1 MKYWIVPN
9 NGQMFNLEAAVR
21 ANNGFVDWRL
31 KNVEVGD
38 IVFIYKTMP
47 DGCIKFMME
56 VVKTNL
62 LEHERFN
69 QNSFWIDR
77 DPFSPGIG
85 IYARLK
91 LVDVLNEKVLTIRA
105 LRDHGIKGNIQTK
118 RECPKGTLAFIMDK
132 GAQDSHLTL
141 SGEGS

>member
-1 MKYWIVPN
+1 
-9 NGQMFNLEAAVR
+9 MFNMEAAVR

-69 QNSFWIDR
+69 QNSFWIDK
-77 DPFSPGIG
+77 DSFSPGIG

>member
-1 MKYWIVPN
+1 
-9 NGQMFNLEAAVR
+9 
-21 ANNGFVDWRL
+21 
-31 KNVEVGD
+31 
-38 IVFIYKTMP
+38 
-47 DGCIKFMME
+47 MME

-69 QNSFWIDR
+69 QNSFWIDK
-77 DPFSPGIG
+77 DSFSPGIG

-91 LVDVLNEKVLTIRA
+91 LVDVLDEKVLTIRA